1 MKFIPKKSEIHEQQ
15 FEIRE
20 KTEMHEKR
28 PEIHEKNHEIHLK
41 KSWHLFKASRHEEI
55 QNLKKSLLFCVHCFG
70 ERLVATRMFLAFVP
84 PPHRSFV

>member
-28 PEIHEKNHEIHLK
+28 PEIHEKNHDICLK
-41 KSWHLFKASRHEEI
+41 PPGMRKFK
-55 QNLKKSLLFCVHCFG
+55 
-70 ERLVATRMFLAFVP
+70 T
-84 PPHRSFV
+84 